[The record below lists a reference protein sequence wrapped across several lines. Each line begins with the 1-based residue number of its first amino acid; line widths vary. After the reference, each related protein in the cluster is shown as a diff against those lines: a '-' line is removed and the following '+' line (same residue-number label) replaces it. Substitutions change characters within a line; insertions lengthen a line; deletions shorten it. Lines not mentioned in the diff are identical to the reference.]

1 MTNGDKIRSM
11 TDEELRE
18 KVWCNME
25 NCEEMAKLTMDTP
38 REQYWCGC
46 MHALRIVLEWMD
58 EEAQP

>member
-1 MTNGDKIRSM
+1 MTL
-11 TDEELRE
+11 EELRE

-25 NCEEMAKLTMDTP
+25 NCEEMAKLNMDTP

-58 EEAQP
+58 EEVQE